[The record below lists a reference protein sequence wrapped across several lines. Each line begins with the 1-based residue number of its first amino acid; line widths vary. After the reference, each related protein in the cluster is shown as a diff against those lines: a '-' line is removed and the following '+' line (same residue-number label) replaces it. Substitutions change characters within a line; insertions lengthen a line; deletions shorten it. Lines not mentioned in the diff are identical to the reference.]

1 MAIYF
6 KFKSAKDYD
15 SIPIDGHFIS
25 IGNLKEKIFESKHLG
40 RGTDFD
46 LVVSN
51 PNTEEEYLDEAM
63 LLPKNTSV
71 LVRRVP
77 GRPRMRIV
85 TEREEYYCYLM
96 PQYFYPPSDV
106 ENPEP
111 EDPEW
116 DEFGNDLYAIPEVP
130 QVQPNQVLESIPSRV
145 EEDGKIKAHIDMTD
159 MDWQR
164 QLQEASSSGRGFR
177 RGIGGRMMPGRGF
190 GRGGMES
197 KTPPPGYVCHRCKV
211 PGMSTSDSCL
221 LFISLRIPVL
231 VCHCFFDRLGFLAS
245 ITLLK
250 LYPLYLTGHFIQHC
264 PTNGDPN
271 YDIKKVKPPTGIPKS
286 MLVATPDGSYALPSG
301 AVAVLRP
308 NEAAFEK
315 EIEGLPSTRTVGE
328 LPAELR
334 CPLCKDV
341 LKDAVFTSK
350 CCYESFCDKCIREYI
365 ITQSK
370 CVCGETNVLAD
381 DLLPNK
387 RLRETI
393 NRILETKATSSAENG
408 GNVLQ
413 IQDMES
419 ARCPQPKAPSPT
431 LSATAKEESLQPPV
445 RESSEALKVTVAES
459 EAAAAI
465 SAPQQSNEKSKAA
478 RSIDQTEATHDSISM
493 KDPISQES
501 ALQAEEE
508 VQQKLSMG
516 DPGKKK
522 KKKRLRPPANPMDM
536 QWRNSQDFVPDNSLM
551 HVGPAA
557 YNGYWPGMQFGLDGY
572 MPSYGAGMPY
582 MGYTPS
588 PYDMSF
594 GMLPQ
599 DPLAASGYML
609 PVPPPH
615 REFPEYGIGANPK
628 PPLTREEFEARKA
641 VIRRQRESEQRSERE
656 SSRDRDRR
664 SREFNTDADADAHS
678 SLNKKPRLKPRSAS
692 LDRSERPT
700 SPAPTRDLDSGRLS
714 PRPPAKRR
722 PEPDDP
728 QMSELTMADRKH
740 KASVFSRISFPDP
753 GDASKKRKSHEPANG
768 SKDAD
773 AARSHHDE
781 RGKQSSRRSSHDYDY
796 EEDDDRHFKRKA
808 SSSRYKADERE
819 WDEHEYG
826 RGYDRPREQRD
837 RDRERERGRPG
848 RHK

>member
-6 KFKSAKDYD
+6 KFKSARDYD

-77 GRPRMRIV
+77 GRPRMPIV
-85 TEREEYYCYLM
+85 TEREEPKEMDNHVDKAQQLSSSLQH
-96 PQYFYPPSDV
+96 PDPSQS
-106 ENPEP
+106 NYP

-116 DEFGNDLYAIPEVP
+116 DEFGNDLYAIPEAP
-130 QVQPNQVLESIPSRV
+130 QVQSIQVMESIPSRV
-145 EEDGKIKAHIDMTD
+145 DEDGKIKAHIDMTD

-197 KTPPPGYVCHRCKV
+197 KTPPPGYICHRCKV
-211 PGMSTSDSCL
+211 P
-221 LFISLRIPVL
+221 
-231 VCHCFFDRLGFLAS
+231 
-245 ITLLK
+245 
-250 LYPLYLTGHFIQHC
+250 GHFIQHC

-301 AVAVLRP
+301 AVAVLKP

-315 EIEGLPSTRTVGE
+315 EIEGMPSTRNVGE

-334 CPLCKDV
+334 CPLCKEV

-365 ITQSK
+365 IAQSK
-370 CVCGETNVLAD
+370 CVCGATNVLAD

-393 NRILETKATSSAENG
+393 NRILETKTTSSAENG

-413 IQDMES
+413 VQDMES

-431 LSATAKEESLQPPV
+431 LSATAKEESLNPPV
-445 RESSEALKVTVAES
+445 IESSEALKAMVAEET
-459 EAAAAI
+459 EAAPAI
-465 SAPQQSNEKSKAA
+465 SAPQQSNDKSKAA

-501 ALQAEEE
+501 APQAEEE
-508 VQQKLSMG
+508 VQQKLSVG
-516 DPGKKK
+516 DQGKKK
-522 KKKRLRPPANPMDM
+522 KKRRLRPPANPMDM
-536 QWRNSQDFVPDNSLM
+536 QWRNPQDFVPDNSLM

-572 MPSYGAGMPY
+572 MPTYGAGMPY

-599 DPLAASGYML
+599 DPLAASAYML
-609 PVPPPH
+609 PIPPPH
-615 REFPEYGIGANPK
+615 SIRDFPEYGIGANPK

-641 VIRRQRESEQRSERE
+641 VIRRQMESEQRSERE

-664 SREFNTDADADAHS
+664 SREVNTDADVHS
-678 SLNKKPRLKPRSAS
+678 SLKKKSVCIFVLYLLSLNGSLSIIAIPGDSCPRTRGGLVQGNLALSGLLSEFRLPSNSLGSPWPNSVVGSYLVIFPRLFSACTCVLGGNCLHSRLPATHPLFLLSFTAEVLSYAGLIREVISGYVKWGGKPRESAVILWGS
-692 LDRSERPT
+692 L
-700 SPAPTRDLDSGRLS
+700 TRNLQKLCTNQ
-714 PRPPAKRR
+714 PVKVLLA
-722 PEPDDP
+722 
-728 QMSELTMADRKH
+728 
-740 KASVFSRISFPDP
+740 
-753 GDASKKRKSHEPANG
+753 
-768 SKDAD
+768 
-773 AARSHHDE
+773 
-781 RGKQSSRRSSHDYDY
+781 
-796 EEDDDRHFKRKA
+796 
-808 SSSRYKADERE
+808 
-819 WDEHEYG
+819 
-826 RGYDRPREQRD
+826 
-837 RDRERERGRPG
+837 
-848 RHK
+848 